1 VDSRPEQDD
10 LPVLLRRVAYRDR
23 AAFLQLYR
31 RVAAKLYGVALR
43 ILGRRE
49 LADEAVQEAFLRI
62 WQNAASFDPQQ
73 ASPIAWMAAIA
84 RHQAIDLKRRRAERI
99 SAASVD
105 LDDVGVE
112 LKAGGYRSDLPDVRG
127 RLREC
132 LERLPAER
140 RSMVVEA
147 YCAGLTREELS
158 QRFARPVNTI
168 KTQLRRSLADL
179 KRCLDGET

>member
-1 VDSRPEQDD
+1 MEIGSEQVG
-10 LPVLLRRVAYRDR
+10 LSVLLRRVAHRDR
-23 AAFLQLYR
+23 AAFVQLYQAS
-31 RVAAKLYGVALR
+31 AAKLYGVALR
-43 ILGRRE
+43 ILSRRE

-62 WQNAASFDPQQ
+62 WQNAGSFDPNQ
-73 ASPIAWMAAIA
+73 ASPIAWLAAIA

-99 SAASVD
+99 SAASVE
-105 LDDVGVE
+105 LDEIGVE
-112 LKAGGYRSDLPDVRG
+112 LKTGGHGFDLSDVRG

-132 LERLPAER
+132 LEQLPADR

-158 QRFARPVNTI
+158 ERFARPVNTI
-168 KTQLRRSLADL
+168 KTQLRRSLAAL